1 MLDNEKKNR
10 ERKKKSLFFK
20 DIYFLVDIF
29 ISSTM
34 GKEKIFFYLEDI

>member
-1 MLDNEKKNR
+1 MLDNEKKR
-10 ERKKKSLFFK
+10 ERKKKSLFLK